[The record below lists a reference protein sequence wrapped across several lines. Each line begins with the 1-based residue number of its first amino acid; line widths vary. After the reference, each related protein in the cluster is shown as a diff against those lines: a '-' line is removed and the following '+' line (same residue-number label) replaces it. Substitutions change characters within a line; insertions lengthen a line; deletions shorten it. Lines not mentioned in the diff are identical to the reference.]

1 MIHSDFH
8 VHTSFSTDSDTPVE
22 TQIETL
28 IEKGI
33 TEICITDH
41 EDIGYTAMEEE
52 TDTNAAGSGSAN
64 ANSAEQNETSQPES
78 RPFRIDPFTYY
89 ETLLRLIPKYA
100 HRAHIS
106 IGVELGLRT
115 DYHHSIEDFAEVC
128 PWDFIIGSTHVVKG
142 IDPYYPQYWAG
153 KTKKQGILEY
163 YEDTLANIRQFDCF
177 DVYGHIDY
185 IVRYAPGQ
193 RDNYSI
199 LDYKDI
205 IDEILKL
212 LIEKGKGIECN
223 TAGFKY
229 GLDNPNP
236 ESYVLKRYHELG
248 GEILTIGSDGHKP
261 EHTAYDFN
269 KVPALLEA
277 CGIRYYTVFHERKPI
292 MLPV

>member
-1 MIHSDFH
+1 MIRSDFH
-8 VHTSFSTDSDTPVE
+8 VHTSFSTDSDTPAKL
-22 TQIETL
+22 QIEEL
-28 IEKGI
+28 IKKGM

-41 EDIGYTAMEEE
+41 QDIGYTDLEATGE
-52 TDTNAAGSGSAN
+52 AN
-64 ANSAEQNETSQPES
+64 VHTANGIGEN
-78 RPFRIDPFTYY
+78 RPFRLDPFTYY
-89 ETLLRLIPKYA
+89 ETLMNLIPQFSHK
-100 HRAHIS
+100 AHIG

-142 IDPYYPQYWAG
+142 IDPYYPIYWEG

-193 RDNYSI
+193 RENYSI

-212 LIEKGKGIECN
+212 LIDKSKGIECN

-229 GLDNPNP
+229 GLGFPNP
-236 ESYVLKRYHELG
+236 EPYVLKRYHELG

-261 EHTAYDFN
+261 EHTAFDFD
-269 KVPALLEA
+269 KVPALLES
-277 CGIRYYTVFHERKPI
+277 CGIRYYTVFHDRKPM
-292 MLPV
+292 MLPI